1 MMPDHEKIYNQHADQ
16 YELLVSREDYQRN
29 ILRALDKIRPLDGL
43 DVVELGAGTGRLTCM
58 LAPVVKSIR
67 AFDASQH
74 MLDVAIAKLGQ
85 SGLQNW
91 RVEVADHRNLPVA
104 DQAADV
110 AISGW
115 SICYTVVWYEET
127 WRDELG
133 QVLAEMKRVLRP
145 GGTII
150 ILETLGTGYETPH
163 PPDGMVAYY
172 AFLEEEGFSS
182 TWMRTDFRFESLAEA
197 EALTRFFF
205 GDSMA
210 DKVISE
216 APVILPECTGIW
228 WLSVV
233 GSDER
238 NPG

>member
-1 MMPDHEKIYNQHADQ
+1 MPDHEKIYNEHADQ

-29 ILRALDKIRPLDGL
+29 ILRALDEIRPLDGL

-91 RVEVADHRNLPVA
+91 RVEVADHRNLPVT
-104 DQAADV
+104 DQVADV

-115 SICYTVVWYEET
+115 SICYVVGRHEER
-127 WRDELG
+127 WRDELDKA
-133 QVLAEMKRVLRP
+133 LAEMKRVLRP

-150 ILETLGTGYETPH
+150 ILETLGTGYEEPH
-163 PPDGMVAYY
+163 PPDDLVAYY
-172 AFLEEEGFSS
+172 AFLEEEEGFSS
-182 TWMRTDFRFESLAEA
+182 TWMRTDYRFESLAEA

-205 GDSMA
+205 GQSMA
-210 DKVISE
+210 DKLVSKD
-216 APVILPECTGIW
+216 PVILPECTGIW
-228 WLSVV
+228 WLSLV
-233 GSDER
+233 GVR
-238 NPG
+238 